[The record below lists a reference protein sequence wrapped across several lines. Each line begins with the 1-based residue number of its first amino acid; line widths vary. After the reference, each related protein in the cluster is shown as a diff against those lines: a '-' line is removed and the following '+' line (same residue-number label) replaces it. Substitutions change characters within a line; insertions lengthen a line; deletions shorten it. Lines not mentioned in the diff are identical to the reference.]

1 MFIDIIFIVLLII
14 AIIKGYSKGF
24 IIAVFSLLAII
35 IGLTAAIKLSVVTAS
50 WLKDAIH
57 VAAKWLPVIAF
68 AVVFIIVVLL
78 VRLGAKALE
87 KTAEFVLLGWLN
99 KLGGIFLYIIL
110 YTVILSVLL
119 FYAEKVNLVQPAT
132 LASSKTYEFIKPWGP
147 KAINAIGSLIPVFK
161 DMFQQLEDFFAGL
174 SHKM

>member
-35 IGLTAAIKLSVVTAS
+35 IGLTAAIKLSVVTTS

-161 DMFQQLEDFFAGL
+161 DMFQQLEDFFADL
-174 SHKM
+174 SHKI